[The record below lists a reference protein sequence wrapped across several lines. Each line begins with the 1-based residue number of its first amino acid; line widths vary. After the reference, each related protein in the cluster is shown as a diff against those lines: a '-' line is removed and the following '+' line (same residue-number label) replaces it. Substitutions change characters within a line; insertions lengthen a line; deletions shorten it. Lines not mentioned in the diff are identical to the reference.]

1 MLPEIY
7 REAGSASFL
16 AGVVPRL
23 WVGFVAPMAMIAAF
37 RHGVVLDQLSQG
49 PAFQRAIRF
58 ARSLRRD
65 LLLGVAFHGQS
76 RIS

>member
-23 WVGFVAPMAMIAAF
+23 WVGFVAPGGNGQPRTRERVRTLTILRLNAA
-37 RHGVVLDQLSQG
+37 
-49 PAFQRAIRF
+49 PAI
-58 ARSLRRD
+58 
-65 LLLGVAFHGQS
+65 VTNKK
-76 RIS
+76 II